1 VPEALRESEFIM
13 VRVHNIA
20 DIGSLIRKKRVGL
33 GMTQSQLAD
42 ITGNGTR
49 FISDL
54 ENGKQTMQ
62 IGKVLDTLQVL
73 GLDVYVSV
81 RGEAK

>member
-1 VPEALRESEFIM
+1 MIR
-13 VRVHNIA
+13 VRSTT

-73 GLDVYVSV
+73 GFDVHVSA
-81 RGEAK
+81 RGEAE

>member
-1 VPEALRESEFIM
+1 MIR
-13 VRVHNIA
+13 VRSTT
-20 DIGSLIRKKRVGL
+20 DIGSLIRKKRIGL

-42 ITGNGTR
+42 ISGNGTR

-73 GLDVYVSV
+73 GLDVYVSG
-81 RGEAK
+81 RGEAE

>member
-1 VPEALRESEFIM
+1 MLG
-13 VRVHNIA
+13 VHNTA
-20 DIGSLIRKKRVGL
+20 DIGLLIRKKRVGL
-33 GMTQSQLAD
+33 GMTQAQLAD

-49 FISDL
+49 FISEL

-73 GLDVYVSV
+73 GLDVYVSA
-81 RGEAK
+81 RGE